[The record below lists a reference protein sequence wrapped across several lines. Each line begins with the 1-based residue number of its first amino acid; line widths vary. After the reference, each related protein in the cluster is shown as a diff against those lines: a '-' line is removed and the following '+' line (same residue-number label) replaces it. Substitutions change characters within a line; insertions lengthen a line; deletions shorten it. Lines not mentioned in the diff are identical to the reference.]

1 MSRECNAHAVAWPR
15 CAQQVYSEKSR
26 DRQAKQ
32 KAVIKAQ
39 PGKKKSTTLFRTL
52 VPNLHF
58 CFPNF
63 NQ

>member
-1 MSRECNAHAVAWPR
+1 MSRMCNTHAVAWPR

-39 PGKKKSTTLFRTL
+39 PGKKKSMTLFRTL
-52 VPNLHF
+52 VPNLRF
-58 CFPNF
+58 CFSKF
-63 NQ
+63 